1 MPFRAKYEI
10 PSLGKLL
17 PDGIQAGTIFAVEF
31 DPESNWFAV
40 AITIATKYLKNGF
53 QVGYD
58 SQARPREDIIRDFE
72 SLGLDVP
79 Q

>member
-40 AITIATKYLKNGF
+40 AITIATKYLKNRF

-58 SQARPREDIIRDFE
+58 SQARPRKDIIRDFE